1 MEDQQPDSGD
11 LTTDATEAAD
21 GTPTRR
27 RHRMPLLR
35 ERSAT
40 TTDGAA
46 EPAQSTTETF
56 GEAPAIE
63 TTSKEPAQRARRWRL
78 WRRRTQAQVPAS
90 EPVAETE
97 STEDS
102 KPAPRTP
109 VGKARRAAKV
119 VEPAAVE
126 PAEAESMSDEAA
138 ALEHETVS
146 DATESDAA
154 ESDAAET
161 EAADSSEEES
171 SEEEPVVLVPHRPA
185 GNRLKVGA
193 AVAAALLV
201 AAGAFAGAM
210 LQPYLA
216 DRALVRTKVDIART
230 AADAITALWTYTPED
245 MGTLPDRSAKF
256 LAGDFANEYRRYI
269 DAIVATN
276 QQAQVSNNTQVM
288 GAAVESVTPSEATAI
303 VFTNSVATSPLTKN
317 IPSLRYLSY
326 RLTMERRDATWLI
339 TRMTAI
345 TKLDLTPK
353 L

>member
-1 MEDQQPDSGD
+1 VEDQQPDSGD

-21 GTPTRR
+21 GTPSRR

-35 ERSAT
+35 ERPATDSAL
-40 TTDGAA
+40 
-46 EPAQSTTETF
+46 EPARETTETT
-56 GEAPAIE
+56 GVEAPVTE
-63 TTSKEPAQRARRWRL
+63 TTSAEPPARARRWRL
-78 WRRRTQAQVPAS
+78 WRRRTEAQEPAS

-97 STEDS
+97 SIEDS

-119 VEPAAVE
+119 VEPAAEE
-126 PAEAESMSDEAA
+126 PAEALAPENESVAD
-138 ALEHETVS
+138 T
-146 DATESDAA
+146 TESEAA
-154 ESDAAET
+154 ESS
-161 EAADSSEEES
+161 EAGEEEAG
-171 SEEEPVVLVPHRPA
+171 EEEPVVLVPYRPA
-185 GNRLKVGA
+185 GKRLTIAA

-201 AAGAFAGAM
+201 AAGAYGGAM

-230 AADAITALWTYTPED
+230 AADAITALWTYTPDD
-245 MGTLPDRSAKF
+245 METLPDRSARF
-256 LAGDFANEYRRYI
+256 LAGDFANEYRQYI

-276 QQAQVSNNTQVM
+276 KQAQVSNNTQVM

-326 RLTMERRDATWLI
+326 RLTMERRDADWLI